1 MLVFGSG
8 ARVICPGSCGVL
20 LPVSLG
26 WVDGRPKLRRW
37 VKNLVEVLDSKAVD
51 SSESLVEML
60 PLTV

>member
-1 MLVFGSG
+1 
-8 ARVICPGSCGVL
+8 